1 MPRTVPTT
9 SALVLALALA
19 AGGGPAAASGA
30 HPGAPTITGARHVVV
45 GPVVLRLAAR
55 EPGVAPARLR
65 FRCSFDGAPLR
76 RCTSNLRATL
86 PPGRH
91 LLRALAVDP
100 AGRPGPLARATIVV
114 DRVPTAPAVS
124 VGGQPVN
131 IAFGAGALWIANN
144 GDGTLSRLDP
154 ASQKVTTTIQ
164 IGGAPAGVAASDS
177 AVWVG
182 NFSEGKVRRVDPV
195 SGAVVAT
202 LATGSQPLGPAVAS
216 DGSLWVSDFTGSLT
230 HFDAAGGVLS
240 RLSLPGQPAFLAIG
254 LGAVWVT
261 NTDGDLQL
269 VDPATGALVG
279 APIPIGQDVDAISL
293 APDAAWV
300 STYSDGVV
308 ARVDPGSHRVTR
320 RFRLGA
326 RLGGIVVD
334 GTSVWVSLYDEA
346 LVEQLD
352 GRTGAVLR
360 AVRVGREPREMVIAA
375 GSLWVVDQG
384 SDSVSRIGL

>member
-1 MPRTVPTT
+1 MPRTFPTPF
-9 SALVLALALA
+9 ALVLALAFA
-19 AGGGPAAASGA
+19 AGGGTAAASGT
-30 HPGAPTITGARHVVV
+30 HPGLPTITGARHVVV
-45 GPVVLRLAAR
+45 GPVVLHLAAR
-55 EPGVAPARLR
+55 EPGVPPARLR
-65 FRCSFDGAPLR
+65 FRCSFDGRPLR
-76 RCTSNLRATL
+76 RCASSLRATL
-86 PPGRH
+86 RPGRH

-100 AGRPGPLARATIVV
+100 AGRSGPLARATIVI
-114 DRVPTAPAVS
+114 DRIPTAPAVA
-124 VGGQPVN
+124 VGSQPVN

-154 ASQKVTTTIQ
+154 AGGKVTATIQ

-182 NFSEGKVRRVDPV
+182 NFSEGKVRRVDPG
-195 SGAVVAT
+195 SDAVVAT
-202 LATGSQPLGPAVAS
+202 IATGSQPLGPAIAP
-216 DGSLWVSDFTGSLT
+216 DGSLWVSDFSGSLT
-230 HFDAAGGVLS
+230 HFDAAGSVVS
-240 RLSLPGQPAFLAIG
+240 HVSVPGQPAFLAIG

-261 NTDGDLQL
+261 NTDGDLRL
-269 VDPATGALVG
+269 VDPATGAPSG

-308 ARVDPGSHRVTR
+308 ARVDPGSRRVTR

-326 RLGGIVVD
+326 RLGGIAVD
-334 GTSVWVSLYDEA
+334 GASVWVSLYDQA

-352 GRTGAVLR
+352 ASTGAVLR
-360 AVRVGREPREMVIAA
+360 AVRVGHEPRELVIAA

-384 SDSVSRIGL
+384 SDSVSRVGL